1 MNVGYFTFLNDTES
15 LVISN
20 YNQFPFILAKV
31 ILAIGMFFSVS
42 MNINPMR
49 STLLE
54 IINKS
59 GNKEA
64 FVTTSVATQ
73 VSSGIIGYLFPNVR

>member
-49 STLLE
+49 SNLLE

-59 GNKEA
+59 RNNDA
-64 FVTTSVATQ
+64 FVTTSV
-73 VSSGIIGYLFPNVR
+73 VI